1 MPTGVNRSRLLRR
14 LPTLALAWGVL
25 TLAVLACGA
34 RALLLA
40 HPVFEAGVEALM
52 PAYIAKVQPRSVAD
66 REPGGNIVLVVHA
79 IRPDPISG
87 DHAVSPW
94 IDMQESVDA
103 GHELVPAIILVSV
116 ILAWPWRRW
125 SDAARAVALALC
137 ASALLL
143 AWTVPVHL
151 AGLYELNLQR
161 VAASFH
167 EAREPRWF
175 LGQMIFLESGGLWL
189 LGLALAAAIVFGVD
203 RPHRAPA
210 AQA

>member
-1 MPTGVNRSRLLRR
+1 MLPDLDRSRLLRR
-14 LPTLALAWGVL
+14 LPALALAWGGL
-25 TLAVLACGA
+25 TLTVLAGGA
-34 RALLLA
+34 QALLLA
-40 HPVFEAGVEALM
+40 HPVFEAEVEALM
-52 PAYIAKVQPRSVAD
+52 PAYIAKIQPRSVAD
-66 REPGGNIVLVVHA
+66 HEPGGDIVLVVHA

-103 GHELVPAIILVSV
+103 GHEWVPTIILVSM
-116 ILAWPWRRW
+116 ILAWPWRRR
-125 SDAARAVALALC
+125 SDAARAIALALG

-167 EAREPRWF
+167 EVRDRPWF
-175 LGQMIFLESGGLWL
+175 LGQMIFFESGGLWL
-189 LGLALAAAIVFGVD
+189 LALSLAAAIVFGVN
-203 RPHRAPA
+203 RPARTQA
-210 AQA
+210 AKA